1 MKFPS
6 KVTPYQN
13 SIFPMA
19 IAILKLVDKEPIKV
33 LYLYKRSK
41 MESTVFIETLS
52 FLYSIKKI
60 QLNKQ
65 GELEKC

>member
-13 SIFPMA
+13 SIFPKA

-33 LYLYKRSK
+33 LYLYRKSK
-41 MESTVFIETLS
+41 MESTEFIETLS